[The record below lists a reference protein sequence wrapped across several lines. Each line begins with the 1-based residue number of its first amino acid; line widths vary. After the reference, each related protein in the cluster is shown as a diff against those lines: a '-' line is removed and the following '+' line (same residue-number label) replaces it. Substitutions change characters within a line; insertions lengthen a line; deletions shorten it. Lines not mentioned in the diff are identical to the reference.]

1 MLLYDFENSPGY
13 WMVITTRAIRRGMEA
28 ELANEGITLRQ
39 WEVLAWLTIEN
50 GMAQSELADRLGIEA
65 PTLAGIL
72 DRMERDGWVERQAC
86 LHDRRKKRLRATAKA
101 HAVWQRMAECAY
113 RMRAKCTEGI
123 SPEQLQQLKSVCER
137 IRANVDVVVPQV
149 AETRT
154 TDVGDCVPVPDAEAE
169 VAPVVAPLTTT
180 NL

>member
-1 MLLYDFENSPGY
+1 MLQYDFENSPGY

-50 GMAQSELADRLGIEA
+50 GMAQSELAERLGIEA

-113 RMRAKCTEGI
+113 RMRAKCTDGI
-123 SPEQLQQLKSVCER
+123 SPDELLQLKSVCER
-137 IRANVDVVVPQV
+137 IRANVDEVLPP
-149 AETRT
+149 ASDSATA
-154 TDVGDCVPVPDAEAE
+154 DLSDCIPVPENETE
-169 VAPVVAPLTTT
+169 VETPPAVSPVTLG
-180 NL
+180 